1 MEKIY
6 DVQLNFYKDM
16 RIEVNF
22 AKYQEL
28 CYMAREMIYYN
39 HWSNYIMNCF
49 LDSNEDIVDIINNSN
64 ITSCEEFLETGK
76 F

>member
-1 MEKIY
+1 METIY
-6 DVQLNFYKDM
+6 DVQLSFYKDM

-39 HWSNYIMNCF
+39 HWSNYIMNYF
-49 LDSNEDIVDIINNSN
+49 LDSNEDIINIINNSN
-64 ITSCEEFLETGK
+64 IISCEEFLETGK